1 MQASSDGEADVS
13 EDMIGQRELQF
24 QMKKTENDSL
34 NNDFPPQPMWGGV
47 GGGIASSQT
56 TKDLK
61 HKS

>member
-34 NNDFPPQPMWGGV
+34 NNDSPPPMWGGV